1 MFKQQ
6 YWRCMVVG
14 LGILLTNAVY
24 TSQESQLMTYQW
36 PKGQLPFGVNE
47 GQGIPKLVKSIAFAR
62 LNKDGKEASGKAFDL
77 PVVDCMNERFRSFIW
92 AYVMEG
98 GTRRRVDMK
107 YTNHIVGTL
116 EAFRHDN
123 VDTPEGALCEMQ
135 YIEEKVLP
143 AILLVQKEL
152 SISGRGGV
160 AGSLSIEDTY
170 GPFYKKIIQDRINY
184 IASVNNASMAQE
196 ENAIQKQSG
205 HQSKVTVENKYGA
218 ITPAEFDR
226 INPTEFY
233 RLKDE
238 NDCLKS
244 TISKLRGLLFGASGI
259 AIGLLL
265 FIIHQNYLASAGAIK

>member
-1 MFKQQ
+1 
-6 YWRCMVVG
+6 
-14 LGILLTNAVY
+14 
-24 TSQESQLMTYQW
+24 
-36 PKGQLPFGVNE
+36 
-47 GQGIPKLVKSIAFAR
+47 
-62 LNKDGKEASGKAFDL
+62 
-77 PVVDCMNERFRSFIW
+77 
-92 AYVMEG
+92 
-98 GTRRRVDMK
+98 
-107 YTNHIVGTL
+107 
-116 EAFRHDN
+116 
-123 VDTPEGALCEMQ
+123 
-135 YIEEKVLP
+135 
-143 AILLVQKEL
+143 
-152 SISGRGGV
+152 
-160 AGSLSIEDTY
+160 
-170 GPFYKKIIQDRINY
+170 
-184 IASVNNASMAQE
+184 MAQE